1 MCNLHLVGQGKKKT
15 LFLKVCIINVT
26 YDDEIN
32 KTQIFVV
39 LLGNGTHTK
48 KTLLLKIILMLPQVQ
63 TYKLF
68 LVICQLLL
76 KGQQIFANDTMT
88 RYSTILR

>member
-48 KTLLLKIILMLPQVQ
+48 KTLLLKIIFMLPQVQ
-63 TYKLF
+63 NYKLF
-68 LVICQLLL
+68 PCYMSIVIEGTTNIC
-76 KGQQIFANDTMT
+76 K
-88 RYSTILR
+88 

>member
-48 KTLLLKIILMLPQVQ
+48 KTLLLKIILMLPQVRN
-63 TYKLF
+63 YKLF
-68 LVICQLLL
+68 PCYMSIVIEGTKNIC
-76 KGQQIFANDTMT
+76 K
-88 RYSTILR
+88 

>member
-63 TYKLF
+63 NYKLF
-68 LVICQLLL
+68 PCYMSIVIEGTTNIC
-76 KGQQIFANDTMT
+76 K
-88 RYSTILR
+88 